1 MGGWTEAW
9 AGSPSEHKLSIIK
22 IAEMCTIR
30 RLETCTYLR
39 THPIPF
45 VCERLLRVLVLPAAL
60 RNDEESSFAQIAL
73 AALPLAALAAL
84 ALVLA
89 ALALAAV
96 RGFVAGPKEC
106 RACLRC
112 FRFPFEGLRVPFRLE
127 SSIVSL
133 VVSLVGSSSFEHET
147 YETWPRFQNVGALEM
162 ASVSPFKNTQSKT
175 SALTVSTT
183 PL

>member
-30 RLETCTYLR
+30 RLETCTYLW

-89 ALALAAV
+89 ALALAAA
-96 RGFVAGPKEC
+96 RS
-106 RACLRC
+106 RC
-112 FRFPFEGLRVPFRLE
+112 FRFRFLPGCCVAAASAVAAAHAGKQWASKKKSQMRDLGNQNGFGPHQHSWPFTAYYRL
-127 SSIVSL
+127 
-133 VVSLVGSSSFEHET
+133 
-147 YETWPRFQNVGALEM
+147 Q
-162 ASVSPFKNTQSKT
+162 TQYTT
-175 SALTVSTT
+175 SERGC
-183 PL
+183 